1 MIAHGWMGWLHN
13 PRPGGEFDL
22 GLGVG
27 PRGYRLHSFT
37 GDRGMFAT
45 AEYRYMAAENF
56 LNLADMGI
64 AGFVDYGGAWYAG
77 EPRRL
82 GWDFGVGLRIGTSR
96 STDLLLNRF
105 DLVRR
110 VGNEQEPSG
119 WVIVIGKGLVFSSRG
134 ILNQ

>member
-1 MIAHGWMGWLHN
+1 
-13 PRPGGEFDL
+13 
-22 GLGVG
+22 
-27 PRGYRLHSFT
+27 
-37 GDRGMFAT
+37 MFAT

-64 AGFVDYGGAWYAG
+64 AGFVDYGGAWYSG

-96 STDLLLNRF
+96 STDLLLNRI